1 MIGED
6 DKEEEEEEIVV
17 VAAAAVIWG
26 LFTETRAGH
35 PKSTTI

>member
-17 VAAAAVIWG
+17 AAVVIWG